1 MSAVRYFASWSLGA
15 VALCGWVAC
24 GGGPTAG
31 GSTDVETGGVVGQ
44 LAQASD
50 TSWAIGARVRLF
62 ALGLDTSALG
72 VQGDLAVDSVW
83 TDSLG
88 RFAISKVPQGQ
99 YALEM
104 YHPSHGTRGLNYV
117 QVTDSSKDM
126 GLQLL
131 HTPAKV
137 EVYWDSA
144 LQLESV
150 WIEGLGRPLRPA
162 QGQFRLLLDSIPA
175 GVELKLKAKLQN
187 SSSLWMRPLGPLLP
201 KSETQI
207 ELKAE

>member
-1 MSAVRYFASWSLGA
+1 MSAVRCFASWSLGA

-31 GSTDVETGGVVGQ
+31 GSTDVETGGVAGQ
-44 LAQASD
+44 LAQAAD
-50 TSWAIGARVRLF
+50 TSWAVGARVRLF
-62 ALGLDTSALG
+62 ALDPDSLGLRA
-72 VQGDLAVDSVW
+72 QGAGAVDSAW

-88 RFAISKVPQGQ
+88 RFAISQVPQGQ

-117 QVTDSSKDM
+117 QVTDSARDM

-131 HTPAKV
+131 HTPARV
-137 EVYWDSA
+137 AVSWDTA
-144 LQLESV
+144 LQFESL
-150 WIEGLGRPLRPA
+150 WMEGLGRSVKPV
-162 QGQFRLLLDSIPA
+162 QGQSTVLLDSIPA

-187 SSSLWMRPLGPLLP
+187 SGVIWTRTVGPLLP